1 MGRTVSSYRK
11 TGLFLSF
18 AVVAVYG
25 YLVCAFFPPYQ
36 FHKHIIAARM
46 FIQHQLPNGRLVDF
60 SPSYLYLNILMQ
72 KWFSDPLP
80 LLRILNIALIGL
92 SVPMLFR
99 ILSLFYR
106 HPIALAGTIVFIL
119 DYSLI
124 VYAQAFEPEILSK
137 NWKKAWIIL
146 ALSPICAFSCLP
158 TSLMREEDH
167 LWESTRT
174 SRQLLKSSYARRAR
188 IYSAAALGSAGRTET
203 AREEYFRAVKMGE
216 DPVMLEEYFA
226 KIFQNSSDPAD
237 ETLKCRF
244 ENGVVL
250 RQFGYYEKALDMQK
264 NAARRDPSNNAVK
277 QEIRLLES
285 IMGLK

>member
-25 YLVCAFFPPYQ
+25 YLVCALFPPYQ

-46 FIQHQLPNGRLVDF
+46 FIQHQLPNGRLVEF

-80 LLRILNIALIGL
+80 LLRVLNIALIGL

-106 HPIALAGTIVFIL
+106 HPVALAGTIVFIL

-124 VYAQAFEPEILSK
+124 VYAQAFEPEIPSK

-158 TSLMREEDH
+158 TSLMREEGH

-174 SRQLLKSSYARRAR
+174 SRQLLKSSYARRVEGNYREAGE
-188 IYSAAALGSAGRTET
+188 YSYHAFAAAPWLEDSCRPAALSFGPGGFPGSALRVASPDSFSREFDRGLLSIKAGRPRKPRNVSCT
-203 AREEYFRAVKMGE
+203 
-216 DPVMLEEYFA
+216 
-226 KIFQNSSDPAD
+226 
-237 ETLKCRF
+237 
-244 ENGVVL
+244 
-250 RQFGYYEKALDMQK
+250 
-264 NAARRDPSNNAVK
+264 
-277 QEIRLLES
+277 
-285 IMGLK
+285 